1 MKVLKIVGSI
11 VITLTLV
18 GLANAFVWPTS
29 GTITSVVGWRVH
41 PVTGQWTYHHG
52 TDIAAPTGTGVGNAG
67 RGTVTVAGWVSG
79 YGNAIYIDHSAY
91 SAGWETRY
99 AHLSAIYVRVGQS
112 LTSFNLTI
120 GAVGNTGVSTGP
132 HLHWELRKYGVA
144 QKPNG
149 SVGQYVTRGTFC
161 GI

>member
-1 MKVLKIVGSI
+1 MKALKVIISIAVLTI
-11 VITLTLV
+11 LV
-18 GLANAFVWPTS
+18 ESANAFVWPTS
-29 GTITSVVGWRVH
+29 GTITSVVGWRRH
-41 PVTGQWTYHHG
+41 PVTGQWSYHYG
-52 TDIAAPTGTGVGNAG
+52 TDIAAPSGRGVGNAG
-67 RGTVTVAGWVSG
+67 RGRVTVAGWVSG
-79 YGNAIYIDHSAY
+79 YGNAIYVDHSYY

-99 AHLSAIYVRVGQS
+99 AHLSAIYVRVGQW
-112 LTSFNLTI
+112 LTQFNQTI
-120 GAVGNTGVSTGP
+120 GAVGSTGVSTGP